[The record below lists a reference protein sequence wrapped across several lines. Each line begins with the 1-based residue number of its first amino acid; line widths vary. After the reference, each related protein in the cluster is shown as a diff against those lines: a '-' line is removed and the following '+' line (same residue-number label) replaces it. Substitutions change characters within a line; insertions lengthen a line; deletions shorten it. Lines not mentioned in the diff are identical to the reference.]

1 MAFEQV
7 GIINMPHIMW
17 QGASVFAAS
26 VEGPLHLVALYDKQ
40 GVLSTYYHSDPH
52 VMCLDVYQLFLAA
65 CPIVFLRA
73 DEDIWIIIFLLR
85 AESITV
91 TVLWNR
97 MEKMER

>member
-1 MAFEQV
+1 MAFEQG
-7 GIINMPHIMW
+7 GIFIVPYLMW

-26 VEGPLHLVALYDKQ
+26 VEGPPRLVLLYDKQ
-40 GVLSTYYHSDPH
+40 LLLRTHYYSDPH
-52 VMCLDVYQLFLAA
+52 VMCLDVYQLYLAVI
-65 CPIVFLRA
+65 PIVFW